1 MNNTREIILN
11 EAFKLFLQKSYKE
24 VSIQDIA
31 GKVGMTKGAFYY
43 FFKSKE
49 EIFREVFNNLFLYRM
64 EIDYNKF
71 SGDSLYEFYNDIQSH
86 SDNIGLVFNQNG
98 VDVKT
103 DSSINIFAFIFDSL
117 KHFSDLR
124 IKVKKVQ
131 LSELNAWKK
140 IICSARNKGEI
151 KSTLSDE
158 QIAKIFIYTSDGIIL
173 DSVIQDKSMNSSIL
187 WEAFYATLKA

>member
-1 MNNTREIILN
+1 
-11 EAFKLFLQKSYKE
+11 
-24 VSIQDIA
+24 
-31 GKVGMTKGAFYY
+31 
-43 FFKSKE
+43 
-49 EIFREVFNNLFLYRM
+49 M

-71 SGDSLYEFYNDIQSH
+71 SGDSLYEFYNDIQSY

-124 IKVKKVQ
+124 IKVKEVQ
-131 LSELNAWKK
+131 LSELNAWEK

>member
-71 SGDSLYEFYNDIQSH
+71 SGDSLYEFYNDIQSY

-131 LSELNAWKK
+131 LSELNAWEE
-140 IICSARNKGEI
+140 IICSARTKGEI